1 MTILARKSALTA
13 GLVTLSLTLS
23 ACVNSTGTQG
33 EPNRTLI
40 GAGLGALVGAAVD
53 DDNRARGAIVG
64 AALGGGAGAL
74 LDQQA
79 RDLRAAMS
87 NDDVI
92 ITNTGEE
99 LRVVLPEGILF
110 DFASAAVRAEL
121 QGDIRALARNAQSYP
136 NTTLAVIGHTDNAGS
151 DSYNF
156 DLSTRRAQA
165 VAGIILEEGVS
176 PGRVRS
182 LGRGETQPI
191 ASNDT
196 AAGRAQNRR
205 VEIIITPT
213 G

>member
-1 MTILARKSALTA
+1 
-13 GLVTLSLTLS
+13 
-23 ACVNSTGTQG
+23 
-33 EPNRTLI
+33 
-40 GAGLGALVGAAVD
+40 
-53 DDNRARGAIVG
+53 
-64 AALGGGAGAL
+64 
-74 LDQQA
+74 
-79 RDLRAAMS
+79 MS

-110 DFASAAVRAEL
+110 DFDSAAVRAEL

-136 NTTLAVIGHTDNAGS
+136 NTTWAGIGQTDNAGS
-151 DSYNF
+151 ASYTF
-156 DLSTRRAQA
+156 GRSTRRAQA

-205 VEIIITPT
+205 VEIICIQ
-213 G
+213 

>member
-110 DFASAAVRAEL
+110 DFDSAAVRAEL